1 MPIGYNPS
9 MDRQA
14 IISAI
19 RAAPDEVQAICRDL
33 SDDQLRQRPIEDSG
47 EAGWSLIELICH
59 LRDSAEE
66 DGTRIRRLV
75 EEDNP
80 TLVPFDQEE
89 WARDRNYQGD
99 DIRRALIA
107 MRAMHTGL
115 AYQLENLTEEDWA
128 RPGLH
133 PEFGPRTVTT
143 QAEQT
148 AEHGQGHVEQMREV
162 RKDLGL

>member
-1 MPIGYNPS
+1 MS
-9 MDRQA
+9 RDE
-14 IISAI
+14 IIATL
-19 RAAPDEVQAICRDL
+19 RATPDAVQSICAQL
-33 SDDQLRQRPIEDSG
+33 SDDQLRQRPIEGSG

-99 DIRRALIA
+99 DIRKALIA
-107 MRAMHTGL
+107 MRAFVSGL
-115 AYQLENLTEEDWA
+115 AHQLENLSEEQWA
-128 RPGLH
+128 RGGNH
-133 PEFGPRTVTT
+133 PERGAVSVLSIAT
-143 QAEQT
+143 QT
-148 AEHGQGHVEQMREV
+148 AEHGRDHVEQMREV
-162 RKDLGL
+162 RQGSRL